1 MNKALAIFL
10 CLTLAT
16 TPVISRA
23 STPRP
28 EDGGIDHGTNQSQLY
43 LCTTMPEKCPEY
55 GTTKTH
61 AKKKSDTGKIVLI
74 SVAAGAVFAGAMY
87 YIFKKTPSETN
98 PGLVKLAEF

>member
-1 MNKALAIFL
+1 MNKAFAIFL
-10 CLTLAT
+10 FLTLAAIPT
-16 TPVISRA
+16 ISNA

-28 EDGGIDHGTNQSQLY
+28 EDGGMDHGTNQSQWM

-74 SVAAGAVFAGAMY
+74 SVATGAVFAGAMY
-87 YIFKKTPSETN
+87 YIFKKKPSENN
-98 PGLVKLAEF
+98 PGQVKFAEF